1 MEHLLLRS
9 KCSIFHNIFKKLTFQ
24 RHPKGIF
31 KCTLDHFS
39 HVSNHYEPRS
49 DCSYG
54 SLCTGFQRKVV
65 ENPFVEY
72 DCTPNT
78 TVRRIQYLVEK
89 KKRQERHFVEFLLK
103 EVRHLVEKNRPTVLL
118 WCFETNIKIFVYVYR
133 AFDQFLISIV
143 LKMADSLQNRP

>member
-1 MEHLLLRS
+1 MNPDQTVPMGACARL
-9 KCSIFHNIFKKLTFQ
+9 F
-24 RHPKGIF
+24 
-31 KCTLDHFS
+31 
-39 HVSNHYEPRS
+39 
-49 DCSYG
+49 
-54 SLCTGFQRKVV
+54 V

-72 DCTPNT
+72 DCTLNT
-78 TVRRIQYLVEK
+78 TVRRIRYLVEK

-118 WCFETNIKIFVYVYR
+118 WCFETNIKIFGYVYR

>member
-31 KCTLDHFS
+31 KCTIDHFS

-54 SLCTGFQRKVV
+54 
-65 ENPFVEY
+65 
-72 DCTPNT
+72 DCTSNT
-78 TVRRIQYLVEK
+78 ILGREK

-118 WCFETNIKIFVYVYR
+118 WCFETNIKIFGYVYR